1 MSLAIHNLAFRYAG
15 RTIFDDFGFD
25 MAAGEQ
31 SLLIGASGSG
41 KSTLVNLICGLL
53 TPDAGSITIGGER
66 MTGIGPG
73 SRDDLRRRRIGLVFQ
88 TLKLVSALDLT
99 ANLRLAQRLSG
110 HGTEQERVAMLID
123 RLGLGHRA
131 HARPRELSQGEAQRA
146 AIARALIG
154 RPDLII
160 ADEPTSA
167 LDHDNMQK
175 VAALLRECAQEA
187 GASLLIVTHDDR
199 LRDHFPSVRQI
210 GPSRQ
215 TEVAA

>member
-1 MSLAIHNLAFRYAG
+1 MSLTIRNLAFRYGG
-15 RTIFDDFGFD
+15 RQILDDFSFD

-53 TPDAGSITIGGER
+53 SPDAGTISIAGES
-66 MTGIGPG
+66 MTGIG
-73 SRDDLRRRRIGLVFQ
+73 SSQRDDLRRRRIGLVFQ

-110 HGTEQERVAMLID
+110 HATEAERVPMLIE
-123 RLGLGHRA
+123 RLGLAHRA
-131 HARPRELSQGEAQRA
+131 HAHPRQLSQGEAPRA

-167 LDHDNMQK
+167 LDHANMEK
-175 VAALLRECAQEA
+175 VAALLRECAAEA

-199 LRDHFPSVRQI
+199 LRDHVASVRHI
-210 GPSRQ
+210 RALSA
-215 TEVAA
+215 EAAA

>member
-1 MSLAIHNLAFRYAG
+1 MSLAIRNLAFAYGG
-15 RTIFDDFGFD
+15 RRILDDFSFD

-41 KSTLVNLICGLL
+41 KSTLVSLICGLL
-53 TPDAGSITIGGER
+53 TPDAGTISIGGET
-66 MTGIGPG
+66 MTGIGP
-73 SRDDLRRRRIGLVFQ
+73 SQRDDLRRRRVGLVFQ
-88 TLKLVSALDLT
+88 TLRLVSALDLA

-110 HGTEQERVAMLID
+110 HATEGERVPMLIE
-123 RLGLGHRA
+123 RLGLAHRA

-167 LDHDNMQK
+167 LDRANMEK
-175 VAALLRECAQEA
+175 VAELLRECAGEA

-199 LRDHFPSVRQI
+199 LRDHITSVRQI
-210 GPSRQ
+210 GPM
-215 TEVAA
+215 AAESAA

>member
-1 MSLAIHNLAFRYAG
+1 MSLAIRNLAFHYGG
-15 RTIFDDFGFD
+15 RPILDDFSFD

-53 TPDAGSITIGGER
+53 TPDAGTISIGGES
-66 MTGIGPG
+66 MTGIGA
-73 SRDDLRRRRIGLVFQ
+73 SQRDDLRRRRIGLVFQ

-99 ANLRLAQRLSG
+99 ANLKLAQRLSG
-110 HGTEQERVAMLID
+110 HATESERVPMLIE

-167 LDHDNMQK
+167 LDHSNMER
-175 VAALLRECAQEA
+175 VAALLRECAGEA

-199 LRDHFPSVRQI
+199 LRDHVASIRQI
-210 GPSRQ
+210 GDLPTR
-215 TEVAA
+215 AAA

>member
-1 MSLAIHNLAFRYAG
+1 MSLAIRNLGFRYGG
-15 RTIFDDFGFD
+15 RPILDDFSFD
-25 MAAGEQ
+25 MAPGEQ

-53 TPDAGSITIGGER
+53 TPDAGTISIGGEG
-66 MTGIGPG
+66 MTGIGAAQ
-73 SRDDLRRRRIGLVFQ
+73 RDDLRRRRIGLVFQ

-110 HGTEQERVAMLID
+110 HATEGERVTMLIE
-123 RLGLGHRA
+123 RLGLAHRA

-167 LDHDNMQK
+167 LDHANMEK
-175 VAALLRECAQEA
+175 VAALLRDCASEA

-199 LRDHFPSVRQI
+199 LRDHIASVREI
-210 GPSRQ
+210 GPL
-215 TEVAA
+215 TAGAAA

>member
-1 MSLAIHNLAFRYAG
+1 MSLAIHNLAFRYGG
-15 RTIFDDFGFD
+15 RDILNDFSFE

-53 TPDAGSITIGGER
+53 TPDKGTIAIGGES
-66 MTGIGPG
+66 MTGIGARH
-73 SRDDLRRRRIGLVFQ
+73 RDDLRRRRIGLVFQ

-110 HGTEQERVAMLID
+110 HGTESERVAMLIE
-123 RLGLGHRA
+123 RLGLTHRA

-167 LDHDNMQK
+167 LDHGNMEK
-175 VAALLRECAQEA
+175 VAALLRECAHEA

-199 LRDHFPSVRQI
+199 LRDHIASVRQL
-210 GPSRQ
+210 GPALAG
-215 TEVAA
+215 AAA

>member
-1 MSLAIHNLAFRYAG
+1 MSLAIRNLAFAYGG
-15 RTIFDDFGFD
+15 RRILDDFSFD

-41 KSTLVNLICGLL
+41 KSTLVSLICGLL
-53 TPDAGSITIGGER
+53 TPDAGTISIGGET
-66 MTGIGPG
+66 MTGIGP
-73 SRDDLRRRRIGLVFQ
+73 SQRDDLRRRRVGLVFQ
-88 TLKLVSALDLT
+88 TLRLVSALDLA

-110 HGTEQERVAMLID
+110 HATEGERVPMLIE
-123 RLGLGHRA
+123 RLGLAHRA

-167 LDHDNMQK
+167 LDHANMEK
-175 VAALLRECAQEA
+175 VAELLRECAGEA

-199 LRDHFPSVRQI
+199 LRDHITSVRQI
-210 GPSRQ
+210 GPM
-215 TEVAA
+215 AAESAA

>member
-1 MSLAIHNLAFRYAG
+1 MSLAIRNLAFAYGG
-15 RTIFDDFGFD
+15 RRILDDFSFD

-41 KSTLVNLICGLL
+41 KSTLVSLICGLL
-53 TPDAGSITIGGER
+53 TPDAGTISIRGET
-66 MTGIGPG
+66 MTGIGP
-73 SRDDLRRRRIGLVFQ
+73 SQRDDLRRRRVGLVFQ
-88 TLKLVSALDLT
+88 TLRLVSALDLA

-110 HGTEQERVAMLID
+110 HATEGERVPMLIE
-123 RLGLGHRA
+123 RLGLAHRA

-167 LDHDNMQK
+167 LDRANMEK
-175 VAALLRECAQEA
+175 VAELLRECAGEA

-199 LRDHFPSVRQI
+199 LRDHITSVRQI
-210 GPSRQ
+210 GPM
-215 TEVAA
+215 AAESAA

>member
-1 MSLAIHNLAFRYAG
+1 MSLAIHKLAFRYGG
-15 RTIFDDFGFD
+15 RSILDEFSFD

-53 TPDAGSITIGGER
+53 KPDSGTIAIGGES
-66 MTGIGPG
+66 MTGLGA
-73 SRDDLRRRRIGLVFQ
+73 SRRDDLRRRRIGLVFQ

-110 HGTEQERVAMLID
+110 HGTESERIEMLIE
-123 RLGLGHRA
+123 RLGLAHRA

-167 LDHDNMQK
+167 LDHANMEK
-175 VAALLRECAQEA
+175 VAGLLRECAGEA

-199 LRDHFPSVRQI
+199 LRNHIASVREI
-210 GPSRQ
+210 GPMSQR
-215 TEVAA
+215 AAA

>member
-1 MSLAIHNLAFRYAG
+1 MSLAIHNLAFRYGG
-15 RTIFDDFGFD
+15 RDILNGFSFE

-53 TPDAGSITIGGER
+53 TPDKGTIAIGGEI
-66 MTGIGPG
+66 MTGIGARQ
-73 SRDDLRRRRIGLVFQ
+73 RDDLRRRRIGLVFQ

-110 HGTEQERVAMLID
+110 HGTESERVAMLIE
-123 RLGLGHRA
+123 RLGLAHRA

-167 LDHDNMQK
+167 LDHSNMEK
-175 VAALLRECAQEA
+175 VAALLRECAHEA

-199 LRDHFPSVRQI
+199 LRDHIASVRQL
-210 GPSRQ
+210 GPALAG
-215 TEVAA
+215 AAA

>member
-1 MSLAIHNLAFRYAG
+1 MSLAIRNLAFAYGG
-15 RTIFDDFGFD
+15 RRILDDFSFD

-41 KSTLVNLICGLL
+41 KSTLVSLICGLL
-53 TPDAGSITIGGER
+53 TPDAGTISIGGET
-66 MTGIGPG
+66 MTGIGP
-73 SRDDLRRRRIGLVFQ
+73 SQRDDLRRRRVGLVFQ
-88 TLKLVSALDLT
+88 TLRLVSALDLA

-110 HGTEQERVAMLID
+110 QATEGERVSMLIE
-123 RLGLGHRA
+123 RLGLAHRA

-167 LDHDNMQK
+167 LDHANMEK
-175 VAALLRECAQEA
+175 VAALLRECAGEA

-199 LRDHFPSVRQI
+199 LRDHITSVRQI
-210 GPSRQ
+210 GPM
-215 TEVAA
+215 AAESAA

>member
-1 MSLAIHNLAFRYAG
+1 MSLIIRNLAFQYGG
-15 RTIFDDFGFD
+15 RTILKDFSFD

-53 TPDAGSITIGGER
+53 TPDDGTVGIGGEP
-66 MTGIGPG
+66 MTGISP
-73 SRDDLRRRRIGLVFQ
+73 SRRDDLRRRRIGLVFQ

-99 ANLRLAQRLSG
+99 ANLKLAQRLSG
-110 HGTEQERVAMLID
+110 HGTEAERIPMLIE

-167 LDHDNMQK
+167 LDHANMLK
-175 VAALLRECAQEA
+175 VAALLRECASEA
-187 GASLLIVTHDDR
+187 GASLLIVTHDVR
-199 LRDHFPSVRQI
+199 LRDH
-210 GPSRQ
+210 
-215 TEVAA
+215 VASIREIEPVSEGFAA

>member
-1 MSLAIHNLAFRYAG
+1 MSLAIRNIAFRYGG
-15 RTIFDDFGFD
+15 RTILDDFSFD

-53 TPDAGSITIGGER
+53 TPASGTILVGGEA
-66 MTGIGPG
+66 MTGIGP
-73 SRDDLRRRRIGLVFQ
+73 SQRDDLRRRRIGLVFQ
-88 TLKLVSALDLT
+88 TLRLVSALDLT
-99 ANLRLAQRLSG
+99 ANLRLAQRLAG
-110 HGTEQERVAMLID
+110 HATEAERVPMLIE
-123 RLGLGHRA
+123 RLGLKHRA
-131 HARPRELSQGEAQRA
+131 HSRPRELSQGEAQRA

-167 LDHDNMQK
+167 LDHANMQK
-175 VAALLRECAQEA
+175 VAALLRECASEA

-199 LRDHFPSVRQI
+199 LRDHIGSVRQI
-210 GPSRQ
+210 GPM
-215 TEVAA
+215 AAEAAA

>member
-1 MSLAIHNLAFRYAG
+1 MSLAIRNLAFAYGG
-15 RTIFDDFGFD
+15 RRILDDFSFD

-41 KSTLVNLICGLL
+41 KSTLVSLICGLL
-53 TPDAGSITIGGER
+53 TPDAGTISIGGET
-66 MTGIGPG
+66 MTGIGP
-73 SRDDLRRRRIGLVFQ
+73 SQRDDLRRRRIGLVFQ
-88 TLKLVSALDLT
+88 TLRLVSALDLA

-110 HGTEQERVAMLID
+110 HATEGERVPMLIE
-123 RLGLGHRA
+123 RLGLAHRA

-167 LDHDNMQK
+167 LDRANMEK
-175 VAALLRECAQEA
+175 VAELLRECAGEA

-199 LRDHFPSVRQI
+199 LRDHITSVRQI
-210 GPSRQ
+210 GPM
-215 TEVAA
+215 AAESAA

>member
-1 MSLAIHNLAFRYAG
+1 MSLAIRNLAFAYGG
-15 RTIFDDFGFD
+15 RRILDDFSFD

-41 KSTLVNLICGLL
+41 KSTLVSLICGLL
-53 TPDAGSITIGGER
+53 TPDAGTISIGGET
-66 MTGIGPG
+66 MTGIGP
-73 SRDDLRRRRIGLVFQ
+73 SQRDDLRRRRVGLVFQ
-88 TLKLVSALDLT
+88 TLRLVSALDLA

-110 HGTEQERVAMLID
+110 HATEGERVPMLIE
-123 RLGLGHRA
+123 RLGLAHRA

-154 RPDLII
+154 RPGLII

-167 LDHDNMQK
+167 LDRANMEK
-175 VAALLRECAQEA
+175 VAELLRECAGEA

-199 LRDHFPSVRQI
+199 LRDHISSVRQI
-210 GPSRQ
+210 GPM
-215 TEVAA
+215 AAESAA

>member
-1 MSLAIHNLAFRYAG
+1 MSLAIRQLAFRYGG
-15 RTIFDDFGFD
+15 RSILDDFSFD
-25 MAAGEQ
+25 MAAGAQ

-53 TPDAGSITIGGER
+53 TPDAGTIAIGGES
-66 MTGIGPG
+66 MTGLGA
-73 SRDDLRRRRIGLVFQ
+73 SQRDDLRRRRVGLVFQ

-110 HGTEQERVAMLID
+110 HGTEIERVDMLIE
-123 RLGLGHRA
+123 RLGLAHRA

-167 LDHDNMQK
+167 LDHANMEK
-175 VAALLRECAQEA
+175 VAALLRECASEA

-199 LRDHFPSVRQI
+199 LRDHIALVREI
-210 GPSRQ
+210 GPP
-215 TEVAA
+215 AAGAAA

>member
-1 MSLAIHNLAFRYAG
+1 MSLAIRNLAFAYGG
-15 RTIFDDFGFD
+15 RRILDDFSFD

-41 KSTLVNLICGLL
+41 KSTLVSLICGLL
-53 TPDAGSITIGGER
+53 TPDAGTISIGGES
-66 MTGIGPG
+66 MTGIGP
-73 SRDDLRRRRIGLVFQ
+73 SQRDDLRRRRVGLVFQ
-88 TLKLVSALDLT
+88 TLRLVSALDLA
-99 ANLRLAQRLSG
+99 ANLRLAQRVSG
-110 HGTEQERVAMLID
+110 HATEGERVPMLIE
-123 RLGLGHRA
+123 RLGLAHRA

-167 LDHDNMQK
+167 LDHANMEK
-175 VAALLRECAQEA
+175 VAALLRECAGEA

-199 LRDHFPSVRQI
+199 LRDHITSVRQI
-210 GPSRQ
+210 GPM
-215 TEVAA
+215 AAESAA

>member
-1 MSLAIHNLAFRYAG
+1 MSLAIRNLAFRYGG
-15 RTIFDDFGFD
+15 RQILDDFSFD

-41 KSTLVNLICGLL
+41 KSTLVNLIFGLL
-53 TPDAGSITIGGER
+53 TPDRGTISIGGES
-66 MTGIGPG
+66 MTGIGP
-73 SRDDLRRRRIGLVFQ
+73 SQRDDLRRRRVGLVFQ

-99 ANLRLAQRLSG
+99 ANLKLAQRLSG
-110 HGTEQERVAMLID
+110 HAAESERVPMLIE

-167 LDHDNMQK
+167 LDHANMEN
-175 VAALLRECAQEA
+175 VAALLRECASEA

-199 LRDHFPSVRQI
+199 LRDHVSSVRQM
-210 GPSRQ
+210 GPM
-215 TEVAA
+215 AAEAAA

>member
-1 MSLAIHNLAFRYAG
+1 MSLAIRNLAFAYGG
-15 RTIFDDFGFD
+15 RRILDDFSFD

-41 KSTLVNLICGLL
+41 KSTLVSLICGLL
-53 TPDAGSITIGGER
+53 TPDAGTISIGGET
-66 MTGIGPG
+66 MTGIGP
-73 SRDDLRRRRIGLVFQ
+73 SQRDDLRRRRVGLVFQ
-88 TLKLVSALDLT
+88 TLRLVSALDLA

-110 HGTEQERVAMLID
+110 HATEGERVPMLIE
-123 RLGLGHRA
+123 RLGLAHRA

-167 LDHDNMQK
+167 LDRANMEK
-175 VAALLRECAQEA
+175 VAELLRECAGEA

-199 LRDHFPSVRQI
+199 LRDHISSVRQI
-210 GPSRQ
+210 GPM
-215 TEVAA
+215 AAESAA